1 MHNNI
6 INFTLVHN
14 SIKDISVLLSGAHNT
29 VELLVAIIRRAIHT
43 TAVSF
48 DMEYRSTPFVLSAA
62 SNPLKILIKALI
74 GGALL
79 VVISRHEVAI
89 VLTLPPLRACNSG
102 WNHEDS
108 LLLPHL
114 ANSTGSVAVR
124 ASYDW
129 LLVFS
134 AVDIVVTLFPISTL
148 KDVFRIGGH
157 AQEIRSP
164 SSASKTPSDL
174 P

>member
-1 MHNNI
+1 M
-6 INFTLVHN
+6 F
-14 SIKDISVLLSGAHNT
+14 LSGAHNT

-48 DMEYRSTPFVLSAA
+48 DMEYRSTPFILSTA

-79 VVISRHEVAI
+79 VVVSRHEVAI
-89 VLTLPPLRACNSG
+89 VLALKSPRACDSG
-102 WNHEDS
+102 WNHENS

-124 ASYDW
+124 VSYDW
-129 LLVFS
+129 PLVFS
-134 AVDIVVTLFPISTL
+134 AVDIVVSLFSPSTSEG
-148 KDVFRIGGH
+148 VFRIGGH
-157 AQEIRSP
+157 A
-164 SSASKTPSDL
+164 
-174 P
+174 